1 MTSILDKF
9 ISFLKDY
16 FTIPRSEEQ
25 EIEAIADIRK
35 GVNFRG
41 STLWILICAIFIAS
55 LGLNVNSTAV
65 IIGAMLISPLMGPII
80 GMGYSIG
87 TYDFELLKRSLFN
100 FAVATVISVLTAT
113 FYFAITPL
121 DTVQSEILARTSPTF
136 YDICIALIGGVAGVI
151 AIGAR
156 EKGNVVPGVAIATAL
171 MPPLCTAGF
180 GFATGNFGYAW
191 GALFLFFIN
200 VVFIGAATYLGVVFM
215 GFKKQTNINRK
226 HKNELYACIITIVLL
241 AVCPAAYMTIDIVRQ
256 TLYEK
261 VANSF
266 IESELKGL
274 DNSIVVDKTVS
285 YKEKSRKVVMIGAS
299 ISESEE
305 DIFVSHLHNYDKRL
319 KDTKLSIV
327 QGEQKEKDIDAIKS
341 LIMEDFYKNSEEK
354 LMRQQEQI
362 AKLKNELS
370 YYRTMDELAPAIS
383 SEMALLFPEIS
394 TVTLSKSIQF
404 DIESQ
409 ARDTVLMTVIG
420 LKEHKPVPDTAKIQ
434 EWLSIR
440 TGENKIRIMIK

>member
-1 MTSILDKF
+1 MKNIVAKF
-9 ISFLKDY
+9 KSFLKDY

-25 EIEAIADIRK
+25 EIEAVADIRK

-100 FAVATVISVLTAT
+100 FLVATVISILTAT
-113 FYFAITPL
+113 LYFAITPL
-121 DTVQSEILARTSPTF
+121 DTAQSEILARTSPTF

-200 VVFIGAATYLGVVFM
+200 VVFIGTATYLGVVLM
-215 GFKKQTNINRK
+215 RFKKQTNIDRK
-226 HKNELYACIITIVLL
+226 HRNELNACIITIVLL
-241 AVCPAAYMTIDIVRQ
+241 ALCPAVYMTIDIVRQ

-261 VANSF
+261 NANSF
-266 IESELKGL
+266 IELEFKSLE
-274 DNSIVVDKTVS
+274 NSMVIDKTVS
-285 YKEKSRKVVMIGAS
+285 YKEKSIKVVMIGAS
-299 ISESEE
+299 ISEAEE
-305 DIFVSHLHNYDKRL
+305 DVFCSHLGNYGL

-327 QGEQKEKDIDAIKS
+327 QGGKKDNDIAAIKS

-354 LMRQQEQI
+354 LMHQQEQI
-362 AKLKNELS
+362 AKLKDELS

-383 SEMALLFPEIS
+383 SEMASLFPEIS
-394 TVTLSKSIQF
+394 MVALSKSILF
-404 DIESQ
+404 DTESQ
-409 ARDTVLMTVIG
+409 VRDTVLMTVIG
-420 LKEHKPVPDTAKIQ
+420 LKDQKSVPDTAKIR
-434 EWLSIR
+434 EWISVR
-440 TGENKIRIMIK
+440 TGERRIRILTK